1 MNKFLKYG
9 LVVGGL
15 LTAGYGAYK
24 IYKLYKTLEHK
35 DNDILELMDEIESQ
49 SHTITEY
56 EEAYETQEENIRR
69 LNNTIREMNMEYNS
83 YTGEFEDDPA
93 LQEERAKYHLIQG
106 EPPED
111 LDIEDA
117 KRIIE
122 ERSKLRKA
130 LRYADGV
137 NNVVGRIRK
146 NVFDNNKEEVIN
158 EVVERFE
165 KNVFD
170 SNNEEILEEEKEV
183 NMQHDKN
190 SPEALN
196 AYFNMLVSSYYDED
210 DDTITE
216 CEARYGFNFGTEDSE
231 EVIDLV
237 RDLFEV
243 DIVSYSDEDEALID
257 TIMYGRKQFFG
268 DDSIFVD
275 HKVTFGELLV
285 HYADRFV
292 EDMEYGSA
300 VSFINILLA
309 NGQFYKYS
317 KDNYPNIITD
327 IMGHVF
333 ENNGKTLFGLDLQ
346 KLIHNGQNR
355 RYDTQ
360 YSLFIEEC
368 FKRYIDDISYEDDY
382 ND

>member
-35 DNDILELMDEIESQ
+35 DNDILELMDELESK
-49 SHTITEY
+49 SNTLIEY

-69 LNNTIREMNMEYNS
+69 LNNTIREMNMEYNPM
-83 YTGEFEDDPA
+83 TGEFEDDPA
-93 LQEERAKYHLIQG
+93 MQEERAKYHLIQG
-106 EPPED
+106 EVPED

-137 NNVVGRIRK
+137 NNVTGRIRK
-146 NVFDNNKEEVIN
+146 NVFENDLEVIN
-158 EVVERFE
+158 NVVERFE
-165 KNVFD
+165 KKVFD
-170 SNNEEILEEEKEV
+170 GNNEEVIEEEKEV

-216 CEARYGFNFGTEDSE
+216 CEARYGFNFGTEDIE

-243 DIVSYSDEDEALID
+243 DIVSYSDEDESLID

-275 HKVTFGELLV
+275 HKITFGELLV

-317 KDNYPNIITD
+317 KDNYPNIIKD

-333 ENNGKTLFGLDLQ
+333 ENNGKTIFGLDLQ

-368 FKRYIDDISYEDDY
+368 FKRYIDDIGYEDDY

>member
-35 DNDILELMDEIESQ
+35 DNDILELMDELESK
-49 SHTITEY
+49 SNTLIEY

-69 LNNTIREMNMEYNS
+69 LNNTIREMNMEYNPM
-83 YTGEFEDDPA
+83 TGEFEDDPA
-93 LQEERAKYHLIQG
+93 MQEERAKYHLIQG
-106 EPPED
+106 EVPED

-137 NNVVGRIRK
+137 NNVTGRIRK
-146 NVFDNNKEEVIN
+146 NVFENDLEVIN
-158 EVVERFE
+158 NVVERFE
-165 KNVFD
+165 KKVFD
-170 SNNEEILEEEKEV
+170 GNNEEVIEEEKEV

-216 CEARYGFNFGTEDSE
+216 CEARYGFNFGTEDIE

-243 DIVSYSDEDEALID
+243 DIVSYSDEDESLID

-275 HKVTFGELLV
+275 HKITFGELLV

-300 VSFINILLA
+300 VSFLNILLA

-317 KDNYPNIITD
+317 KDNYPNIIKD

-333 ENNGKTLFGLDLQ
+333 ENNGKTIFGLDLQ

-368 FKRYIDDISYEDDY
+368 FKRYIDDIGYEDDY

>member
-24 IYKLYKTLEHK
+24 IYKLYKSLEDK

-49 SHTITEY
+49 SHTLTEY

-69 LNNTIREMNMEYNS
+69 LNNTIREMNMEYNPM
-83 YTGEFEDDPA
+83 TGEFEDDPA

-130 LRYADGV
+130 LRYADGT

-146 NVFDNNKEEVIN
+146 NI
-158 EVVERFE
+158 
-165 KNVFD
+165 FD

-317 KDNYPNIITD
+317 KDNYPDIITD

-368 FKRYIDDISYEDDY
+368 FKRYIDDIGYEDDY